1 MNNNA
6 NALFFTHKVCVEAPQ
21 TLRSHRR
28 IRLREILLACLSAK
42 RFDMEVEMDTEKVI
56 KEGVDVPEEN
66 SSAPEDL
73 TADTPAPKA
82 PDSGAE
88 DPSATEEPSGTEAPE
103 EEPAAEEPAEEE
115 PAEEPA
121 AEEPAE
127 ETTEEPPAEVKVK
140 KTFLRP
146 CGSWTDII
154 PIAAML
160 SVILTIL
167 GSALS
172 WILDGTVIPAGSIGL
187 GLLGDWDSVEFLLQ
201 YFEFYGI
208 WLMFMLVIL
217 LFKDNWPMWKA
228 FLYNG
233 HGNNLKAI
241 PAGILLGFGMN
252 GFCVLM
258 SAVMGD
264 IKLSFNGFAPV
275 PFFVFL
281 LCVLIQSGAEEIVDR
296 CYLYQKLRR
305 RYRWPVI
312 AVLVNALVFMSL
324 HMGNPGVTKLGLLQ
338 VFLIGVLF
346 SLIVY
351 YWDSLWTVIWA
362 HTAWNFSQ
370 SIVFGLPNSGIVSK
384 YSVVRLEAASARDG
398 IFYNTSFGVEGSMGA
413 NAIIAGAIVIV
424 LIYGLVTK
432 RGEKAD
438 HWEELE
444 KRDAGRSHIW
454 EAVVLT
460 AIMAAIIGFFALAN
474 LWLNN
479 HADEVQQFLQEVQEQ
494 QAVTQE
500 QEGQQP
506 GQEALPGQNGQETVP
521 GQSGQPAQETA
532 PGQSGQET
540 APGQSAQPGQ
550 ETAPDQSQQPGQETA
565 PGQNGQPAQE
575 TAPGQ
580 SVQPGQETA
589 ADQNQQPGQEGGEV
603 QNTQP

>member
-1 MNNNA
+1 
-6 NALFFTHKVCVEAPQ
+6 
-21 TLRSHRR
+21 
-28 IRLREILLACLSAK
+28 
-42 RFDMEVEMDTEKVI
+42 MDTEKVI
-56 KEGVDVPEEN
+56 NDGMEVPEE
-66 SSAPEDL
+66 SSFKPEDL
-73 TADTPAPKA
+73 TT
-82 PDSGAE
+82 E
-88 DPSATEEPSGTEAPE
+88 DPTQEAPVSFTEEPS
-103 EEPAAEEPAEEE
+103 PAEV
-115 PAEEPA
+115 PAGTGTTG
-121 AEEPAE
+121 AEG
-127 ETTEEPPAEVKVK
+127 TTGDGTFTTEGPSGEEPPEEVKK
-140 KTFLRP
+140 KTFLRA

-160 SVILTIL
+160 SVILTLL
-167 GSALS
+167 GSVVSL
-172 WILDGTVIPAGSIGL
+172 ILDGTFLPARQIGL
-187 GLLGDWDSVEFLLQ
+187 RLLGDADSVEFLLQ

-208 WLMFMLVIL
+208 WIMFMIVIL

-233 HGNNLKAI
+233 HGNNLRAI

-252 GFCVLM
+252 GFCILM

-312 AVLVNALVFMSL
+312 AVLVNALIFMSL

-384 YSVVRLEAASARDG
+384 YSVFKLEAASARDG

-432 RGEKAD
+432 RGEMAD
-438 HWEELE
+438 HWEEME
-444 KRDAGRSHIW
+444 RRDTGKNHIW

-460 AIMAAIIGFFALAN
+460 VIMAAIIGLFALGG
-474 LWLNN
+474 LWLRD
-479 HADEVQQFLQEVQEQ
+479 HSDEVQQFLEEVQEQ
-494 QAVTQE
+494 QAIQQE

-506 GQEALPGQNGQETVP
+506 GQEAVP
-521 GQSGQPAQETA
+521 GQDQ
-532 PGQSGQET
+532 
-540 APGQSAQPGQ
+540 QPGQ
-550 ETAPDQSQQPGQETA
+550 EAAPGQGQQPGQEAAPDQSQQPGQEVT
-565 PGQNGQPAQE
+565 PD
-575 TAPGQ
+575 Q
-580 SVQPGQETA
+580 S
-589 ADQNQQPGQEGGEV
+589 QQPGQEVTPEQGQQPGQEVTPEQNEQPGQEAAPDQNAQPGQDGGQTQETQP
-603 QNTQP
+603 QNT

>member
-1 MNNNA
+1 
-6 NALFFTHKVCVEAPQ
+6 
-21 TLRSHRR
+21 
-28 IRLREILLACLSAK
+28 
-42 RFDMEVEMDTEKVI
+42 ME
-56 KEGVDVPEEN
+56 VPEEN
-66 SSAPEDL
+66 PSAPEEM
-73 TADTPAPKA
+73 TTEAAATEAPASFA
-82 PDSGAE
+82 
-88 DPSATEEPSGTEAPE
+88 EEPSTAEGTSFTETTATEGTTFAGTAATEGTTGTETF
-103 EEPAAEEPAEEE
+103 
-115 PAEEPA
+115 
-121 AEEPAE
+121 
-127 ETTEEPPAEVKVK
+127 TTEGPNGEEPPEEVKK
-140 KTFLRP
+140 KTFLRA

-160 SVILTIL
+160 SFILINL
-167 GSALS
+167 GGIVS
-172 WILDGTVIPAGSIGL
+172 WILDGTLIPAREIGMR
-187 GLLGDWDSVEFLLQ
+187 LLGDADSVEFLLQ

-208 WLMFMLVIL
+208 WLVFMLVIL
-217 LFKDNWPMWKA
+217 LFRDNWPMWKA
-228 FLYNG
+228 FLYNR

-258 SAVMGD
+258 SVIMGD
-264 IKLSFNGFAPV
+264 IKLSFNGFAPL

-305 RYRWPVI
+305 RYRWPII

-324 HMGNPGVTKLGLLQ
+324 HMLNPGVTMLGLLQ

-384 YSVVRLEAASARDG
+384 FSVFKLEAASARDG

-432 RGEKAD
+432 RGEMAD
-438 HWEELE
+438 HWEEME
-444 KRDAGRSHIW
+444 RRDTGKNHIW

-460 AIMAAIIGFFALAN
+460 VIMAAIIGLFALGG
-474 LWLNN
+474 LWLRD
-479 HADEVQQFLQEVQEQ
+479 HSDEVQQFLQEVQEE
-494 QAVTQE
+494 QAIQQE

-506 GQEALPGQNGQETVP
+506 GQGT
-521 GQSGQPAQETA
+521 T
-532 PGQSGQET
+532 
-540 APGQSAQPGQ
+540 
-550 ETAPDQSQQPGQETA
+550 PDQTQQPGQEA
-565 PGQNGQPAQE
+565 LP
-575 TAPGQ
+575 
-580 SVQPGQETA
+580 
-589 ADQNQQPGQEGGEV
+589 DQGQQPGQEVTPE
-603 QNTQP
+603 

>member
-1 MNNNA
+1 
-6 NALFFTHKVCVEAPQ
+6 
-21 TLRSHRR
+21 
-28 IRLREILLACLSAK
+28 
-42 RFDMEVEMDTEKVI
+42 MDTEKVI
-56 KEGVDVPEEN
+56 NDGMEVPEEN
-66 SSAPEDL
+66 PSSPEEMTTETTAPE
-73 TADTPAPKA
+73 APTPF
-82 PDSGAE
+82 
-88 DPSATEEPSGTEAPE
+88 TEEPS
-103 EEPAAEEPAEEE
+103 PAEGTTF
-115 PAEEPA
+115 AGTA
-121 AEEPAE
+121 ATEGTAFTG
-127 ETTEEPPAEVKVK
+127 TTATEGTAGAGTFTTEGPNGEEPPEEVKK
-140 KTFLRP
+140 KTFLRA

-160 SVILTIL
+160 SFILINL
-167 GSALS
+167 GGIVS
-172 WILDGTVIPAGSIGL
+172 WILDGTLIPAREIGMR
-187 GLLGDWDSVEFLLQ
+187 LLGDADSVEFLLQ

-208 WLMFMLVIL
+208 WLAFMLVIL
-217 LFKDNWPMWKA
+217 LFRDNWPMWKA
-228 FLYNG
+228 FLYNR

-258 SAVMGD
+258 SVIMGD
-264 IKLSFNGFAPV
+264 IKLSFNGFAPL

-305 RYRWPVI
+305 RYRWPII

-324 HMGNPGVTKLGLLQ
+324 HMLNPGVTMLGLLQ

-384 YSVVRLEAASARDG
+384 FSVFKLEAASARDG

-432 RGEKAD
+432 RGEMAD
-438 HWEELE
+438 HWEEME
-444 KRDAGRSHIW
+444 RRDTGKNHIW

-460 AIMAAIIGFFALAN
+460 VIMAAIIGLFALGG
-474 LWLNN
+474 LWLRD
-479 HADEVQQFLQEVQEQ
+479 HSDEVQQFLQEVQEE
-494 QAVTQE
+494 QAIQQE

-506 GQEALPGQNGQETVP
+506 GQGTTPDQTQ
-521 GQSGQPAQETA
+521 
-532 PGQSGQET
+532 
-540 APGQSAQPGQ
+540 QPGQ
-550 ETAPDQSQQPGQETA
+550 EALPDQGQQPGQEVTPDQSQQPSQEVTPDQGQQPGQEVTPDQSQQPGQETT
-565 PGQNGQPAQE
+565 PD
-575 TAPGQ
+575 Q
-580 SVQPGQETA
+580 SEQPGQEVTP
-589 ADQNQQPGQEGGEV
+589 DQNAQPGQDGGQTQEMQP
-603 QNTQP
+603 QNT

>member
-1 MNNNA
+1 M
-6 NALFFTHKVCVEAPQ
+6 
-21 TLRSHRR
+21 
-28 IRLREILLACLSAK
+28 
-42 RFDMEVEMDTEKVI
+42 
-56 KEGVDVPEEN
+56 
-66 SSAPEDL
+66 
-73 TADTPAPKA
+73 
-82 PDSGAE
+82 
-88 DPSATEEPSGTEAPE
+88 
-103 EEPAAEEPAEEE
+103 
-115 PAEEPA
+115 
-121 AEEPAE
+121 
-127 ETTEEPPAEVKVK
+127 
-140 KTFLRP
+140 
-146 CGSWTDII
+146 
-154 PIAAML
+154 
-160 SVILTIL
+160 
-167 GSALS
+167 
-172 WILDGTVIPAGSIGL
+172 
-187 GLLGDWDSVEFLLQ
+187 
-201 YFEFYGI
+201 
-208 WLMFMLVIL
+208 
-217 LFKDNWPMWKA
+217 
-228 FLYNG
+228 
-233 HGNNLKAI
+233 
-241 PAGILLGFGMN
+241 
-252 GFCVLM
+252 
-258 SAVMGD
+258 
-264 IKLSFNGFAPV
+264 
-275 PFFVFL
+275 
-281 LCVLIQSGAEEIVDR
+281 
-296 CYLYQKLRR
+296 
-305 RYRWPVI
+305 
-312 AVLVNALVFMSL
+312 
-324 HMGNPGVTKLGLLQ
+324 TKLGLLQ

-413 NAIIAGAIVIV
+413 NAIIAGALVIV

-460 AIMAAIIGFFALAN
+460 AIMAATIGFFALAN

-565 PGQNGQPAQE
+565 PDQNGQPGQE

-589 ADQNQQPGQEGGEV
+589 PDQNQQPGQEGGEV